1 MLGFYNYTVIVTYLG
16 FAFALCGIMI
26 CQQNPSLAVL
36 FLIFSGVCDMFD
48 GAIARTRKRTEEEKR
63 FGIQIDSLADMTSFG
78 VLPAC
83 IGYAIGLRKPW
94 QMVLLVAYALAGL
107 IRLAYFNVM
116 EEVRQSKE
124 GGKRQYYDGLPI
136 TSASILLTLTFYI
149 CRELAPQAMTA
160 AYGTMMAITGV
171 CFVSPIKVKKPS
183 LVGNMAIAFT
193 GLAILLAV
201 FKISGRI

>member
-16 FAFALCGIMI
+16 FAFALCGIMTS
-26 CQQNPSLAVL
+26 QQDPSLAVL
-36 FLIFSGVCDMFD
+36 FLILSGCCDMFD

-83 IGYAIGLRKPW
+83 IGYAIGLQKPW
-94 QMVLLVAYALAGL
+94 QMVLLIGYALAGL

-116 EEVRQSKE
+116 EEVRQAKD

-136 TSASILLTLTFYI
+136 TSAALLLTLTFYAG
-149 CRELAPQAMTA
+149 RELAPQLLPTLYGIAMAVT
-160 AYGTMMAITGV
+160 GTCFIT
-171 CFVSPIKVKKPS
+171 PIKVKKPS
-183 LVGNMAIAFT
+183 LMGSIGLALT
-193 GLAILLAV
+193 GLAILIGIFV
-201 FKISGRI
+201 ISGRI